1 LRHAIVYLSTAFAT
15 SACAPTVDIGAW
27 TCSGSG
33 APATDAGDASLNSG
47 PDSGEPIAVP
57 WHTGFEDG
65 FCDYTAAQGFCFADP
80 AASYTIVTS
89 PVHSGRFAAAF
100 TVTTAVDGGN
110 QTRCVRQGIL
120 PVKAYYGA
128 WYYVPS
134 LRTNTAVWNLFHFLG
149 STPDT
154 QKGAWDI
161 SLINEP
167 SGPLHIVVY
176 DFLSGVVPDA
186 GGVPQIP
193 IGSWFH
199 LEIYIKRA
207 ADKTGEVA
215 VYQDGQVALDL
226 KNLATDDSPW
236 GQWYVGNLANA
247 LAPPESTVYVDDV
260 TISETLDWTPPQ

>member
-1 LRHAIVYLSTAFAT
+1 MRHAIACLSFALAT

-33 APATDAGDASLNSG
+33 APATDGGDTGSHSG
-47 PDSGEPIAVP
+47 PDSGVSIAVP
-57 WHTGFEDG
+57 WQTGFEDG
-65 FCDYTAAQGFCFADP
+65 FCDYFAAEGFCLTDP
-80 AASYTIVTS
+80 GATYRLVTS

-100 TVTTAVDGGN
+100 TVTGTPDGGN
-110 QTRCVRQGIL
+110 QARCVRQGIL

-134 LRTNTAVWNLFHFLG
+134 APTNTGVWNLFHFQG
-149 STPDT
+149 STPKT
-154 QKGAWDI
+154 QAGAWDI

-167 SGPLHIVVY
+167 SGPLHIVVFN
-176 DFLSGVVPDA
+176 FLAMVVPDA
-186 GGVPQIP
+186 GGVPPIP

-199 LEIYIKRA
+199 LEIYLKRA
-207 ADKTGEVA
+207 ADNTGDVA
-215 VYQDGQVALDL
+215 VYQDGEVALDL
-226 KNLATDDSPW
+226 KNLPTDDSSW

-260 TISETLDWTPPQ
+260 TISETLGGSASQ

>member
-1 LRHAIVYLSTAFAT
+1 LRRAIACVSATLAT
-15 SACAPTVDIGAW
+15 SACTPAVDIGAW

-33 APATDAGDASLNSG
+33 APVVEGGNASLSSG

-65 FCDYTAAQGFCFADP
+65 FCDYPAAEGFCYSDP
-80 AASYTIVTS
+80 AASFKIVTS

-100 TVTTAVDGGN
+100 TVNAAKDGGT
-110 QTRCVRQGIL
+110 QARCVRQGVL

-134 LRTNTAVWNLFHFLG
+134 SPTNSGVWNLFHFQG

-154 QKGAWDI
+154 KSGAWDI
-161 SLINEP
+161 SLVNEP
-167 SGPLHIVVY
+167 RGPLHIVVF
-176 DFLSGVVPDA
+176 DFLAGQVPDA
-186 GGVPQIP
+186 GGVPPIP
-193 IGSWFH
+193 IDSWFH
-199 LEIYIKRA
+199 LEIYLKRA
-207 ADKTGEVA
+207 ADKTGHVI
-215 VYQDGQVALDL
+215 VYQDERVALDL
-226 KNLATDDSPW
+226 KNLPTDDSPW

-260 TISETLDWTPPQ
+260 TISETLDWTPPE